1 MKTNTPT
8 KNEVKKANEL
18 VNKVVNKPKTKQLT
32 LVQLQAQLA
41 AKKNKTQQMTE
52 EAQTNRLINE
62 LRFHDIAQEFMEVEP
77 TGLDLANNSIT
88 FSDGS
93 VHDCQYDKHTD
104 RIMIPDAYSPHREY
118 IAGYGVKASG
128 ECVLTD
134 PPSYMLKWEN
144 PPAKVA
150 VVRIG
155 NREYDLQLSERG
167 WRFSYREP
175 YFG

>member
-1 MKTNTPT
+1 MNNAT
-8 KNEVKKANEL
+8 KNEA
-18 VNKVVNKPKTKQLT
+18 PKTKQLT

-52 EAQTNRLINE
+52 EAKTNRLLNE
-62 LRFHDIAQEFMEVEP
+62 LKYHDIAQEFIEIEP
-77 TGLDLANNSIT
+77 VGLDLANNSIT

-93 VHDCQYDKHTD
+93 VRECKYDKTSD
-104 RIMIPDAYSPHREY
+104 RIMIPSAYSPHREY
-118 IAGYGVKASG
+118 IAGYGVKSSG

-144 PPAKVA
+144 PPAKTA
-150 VVRIG
+150 VIRIG